1 MGLISDQLP
10 RTGLVYTSKAWRSQK
25 AKLVPVFMWIKPET
39 FHGHQYDVVDSDG
52 DAVDEEYLMWNEGF
66 ETAEE
71 RKGAMDNLQQS
82 AVLEME
88 QIDREFRGRAREYR
102 RERVEW
108 ETSLVK
114 NEWVKRKN
122 LFAV

>member
-1 MGLISDQLP
+1 MMSLILTAMPS
-10 RTGLVYTSKAWRSQK
+10 TKKYV
-25 AKLVPVFMWIKPET
+25 
-39 FHGHQYDVVDSDG
+39 
-52 DAVDEEYLMWNEGF
+52 MWNEGL

-82 AVLEME
+82 TVLEME
-88 QIDREFRGRAREYR
+88 QIDRDFRGRAREYR

-108 ETSLVK
+108 EMSLVK

-122 LFAV
+122 YSLFRPGTTM